1 MSDSFATPRTVAWQ
15 TPLSMGFP
23 RQEYWSGLSFPSP
36 GDLPKPRSEPQS
48 PALADRFCFTP
59 EPPGKPTMEYYS
71 AIKNNEIMPFAAMW
85 IHLEIIILSEVS
97 QIKTNIMCHLHV
109 ESKKMIQMNY
119 LQNRNSLRDTE
130 NNLMGK
136 KKKKKLSDS
145 YQRGMGQN

>member
-1 MSDSFATPRTVAWQ
+1 
-15 TPLSMGFP
+15 
-23 RQEYWSGLSFPSP
+23 
-36 GDLPKPRSEPQS
+36 
-48 PALADRFCFTP
+48 
-59 EPPGKPTMEYYS
+59 
-71 AIKNNEIMPFAAMW
+71 MW